1 MKHLSLFSKEILACF
16 LGSLIALTLFV
27 GIAYGIDE
35 IVDNHDTEK
44 IKPLNER
51 VLAYFDE
58 KGIPYEEIDTMV
70 YAFTYNETRYIY
82 FYNPN
87 DSVFLHITSPWETNN
102 KDHNTLL
109 EIANKLAWEWKFIK
123 IYIDDENNIRFSIE
137 QLVDSD
143 VDIDEAFSRCLTV
156 LEKTTGEFFD
166 QLR

>member
-1 MKHLSLFSKEILACF
+1 MKTIIANILACF
-16 LGSLIALTLFV
+16 VGSLIALTLFV
-27 GIAYGIDE
+27 GIAYGINE
-35 IVDNHDTEK
+35 IVENHDTEK

-87 DSVFLHITSPWETNN
+87 DSGFLRITSPWETNN

-137 QLVDSD
+137 QLVDSN
-143 VDIDEAFSRCLTV
+143 VEINEFLSRLFSV
-156 LEKTTGEFFD
+156 LEECSTEFFNKIK
-166 QLR
+166 